1 MNGSRYPKHTSLEQH
16 DDESSS
22 TKSSTFINPA
32 AKAKGAKVAVLIDAR
47 ALPSSRENSYVQKQ
61 LKLHEDH
68 EEVNEEFISKQF
80 KHDTSS
86 PSSAC
91 SALSKCV
98 KGSVLLNLRLK
109 NYSIEG
115 NIPAAI
121 QTHPLWRED
130 RGRGLGW
137 GEVSGTLS
145 TSALISNAEDGRKE
159 ARMKGEH
166 HMTKWRAPPAVN
178 QEKDAME
185 RGVVKVLKSMRVTA
199 QQTIVMAENAIETI
213 SFQFLLIDQHLIL
226 DTART
231 STCLSRE
238 KIFSSTA
245 TSTLVAKVECGQ
257 QEKNCVDHN
266 HSRTTEQRALLAV
279 SDTTSA
285 SPPLPAFVWCAS
297 EDHFGT
303 ASDEVNPCGDLDSDG
318 SDNDEPEL
326 RRRWPAAHLRVEST
340 AKAPAKKS
348 RSRLNGRRRRQL
360 QGLEALEALSLHK
373 RRRVAWVFTQYQV
386 VDDARR
392 KSGRRLVRAL
402 LLYILRL
409 IALYAEDGSLQCP
422 RSRTPC
428 SLF

>member
-1 MNGSRYPKHTSLEQH
+1 M
-16 DDESSS
+16 
-22 TKSSTFINPA
+22 
-32 AKAKGAKVAVLIDAR
+32 
-47 ALPSSRENSYVQKQ
+47 
-61 LKLHEDH
+61 
-68 EEVNEEFISKQF
+68 
-80 KHDTSS
+80 
-86 PSSAC
+86 
-91 SALSKCV
+91 
-98 KGSVLLNLRLK
+98 
-109 NYSIEG
+109 
-115 NIPAAI
+115 
-121 QTHPLWRED
+121 
-130 RGRGLGW
+130 
-137 GEVSGTLS
+137 
-145 TSALISNAEDGRKE
+145 AED
-159 ARMKGEH
+159 
-166 HMTKWRAPPAVN
+166 AV
-178 QEKDAME
+178 
-185 RGVVKVLKSMRVTA
+185 
-199 QQTIVMAENAIETI
+199 ETI
-213 SFQFLLIDQHLIL
+213 SFQYLLIDQHLIL

-257 QEKNCVDHN
+257 QERNCVDHN

-326 RRRWPAAHLRVEST
+326 RRRWPAPHLRVEST